1 MSTGPTRSGLIE
13 SESLADGWREGGPC
27 NGGSGPN
34 DITGQIIDAAMCVH
48 TALGPGLLESAY
60 ESCLAFELS
69 DRGLSVQRQVELP
82 VIYRGHRVSAGFRI
96 DLVVEDLVVVEIKAI
111 EQLLPVHEAQLLTYL
126 KLSGRRIGLILNFH
140 VSSMKN
146 GIKRMVYG

>member
-1 MSTGPTRSGLIE
+1 M
-13 SESLADGWREGGPC
+13 EGG
-27 NGGSGPN
+27 GPN